1 MQHNLTPRPKS
12 PAAGRSLLMYTI
24 CHLLTDTLCFFFL
37 FGSLLPF
44 INGQGHSVWALPVL
58 VIYNGLA
65 FGLQF
70 IWGLLA
76 DRFPKLP
83 TGLIGMSLIGLGFL
97 PRLIT
102 QSPSGLPIYIVTL
115 ILIGSGNSAFH
126 VEGGRDSLSRA
137 NGSESR
143 TGIYA
148 AGGAAGV
155 MIGTALG
162 TVPFAR
168 YFLFPLWLAAL
179 IALRWLKREAIRAQ
193 DPYFSV
199 ALESTPYIAGS
210 FQMPITGTASP
221 FPPLQSLDS
230 ARTAKV
236 PGSLAVIAT
245 LFFFVQTLF
254 IPSPAALAVRP
265 DFTVLPLPTMF
276 IFILATLLTAS
287 RLVGGFITYRLSAT
301 PFMLLAAFSTL
312 PLLIPTGKSL
322 WGIFLQAFAL
332 GVPTA
337 WAAFQYYRV
346 MPNRPALAYSLQ
358 KLPMFAAAF
367 LLVIQQVLPI
377 SGHAVFGGTLLR
389 NTMLILTWTSMLII
403 WIVCQRKN
411 LKMEGI

>member
-1 MQHNLTPRPKS
+1 M
-12 PAAGRSLLMYTI
+12 LL
-24 CHLLTDTLCFFFL
+24 F
-37 FGSLLPF
+37 
-44 INGQGHSVWALPVL
+44 SVWLTAAIYQWTRALC
-58 VIYNGLA
+58 
-65 FGLQF
+65 
-70 IWGLLA
+70 
-76 DRFPKLP
+76 
-83 TGLIGMSLIGLGFL
+83 LGAA
-97 PRLIT
+97 
-102 QSPSGLPIYIVTL
+102 
-115 ILIGSGNSAFH
+115 GSGNLQRTRLRTTVHLGIARRPISQTAHRAHRH
-126 VEGGRDSLSRA
+126 VADRTRFFATPDHSVPLRSSDLYRDTHFNRQRQLRFSCRRRSGQSVARQWIRKQNRYLRGRRRGRRDDRHRPRHRSFR
-137 NGSESR
+137 
-143 TGIYA
+143 
-148 AGGAAGV
+148 
-155 MIGTALG
+155 
-162 TVPFAR
+162 P
-168 YFLFPLWLAAL
+168 LFPVSL
-179 IALRWLKREAIRAQ
+179 
-193 DPYFSV
+193 V
-199 ALESTPYIAGS
+199 ARGVDRPPVAKARGHSGAGS
-210 FQMPITGTASP
+210 LFQRRPGIHTLHRRFFSDAHNRYGITLS
-221 FPPLQSLDS
+221 PLQSLDS